1 MTISPQAFK
10 ALLDRSAA
18 FRLLDV
24 RPPAEVAAWNL
35 GGRHIPLEDLMS
47 RMEEIAEWRDE
58 DYIVICGTGLQS
70 QAAERILRKRG
81 FRHGRNLEGGLNAVL
96 AL

>member
-1 MTISPQAFK
+1 MTISPEAFK

-24 RPPAEVAAWNL
+24 RTPAEIADWNL
-35 GGRHIPLEDLMS
+35 GGRHIPLEELMN
-47 RMEEIAEWRDE
+47 RVEEISDWRDE
-58 DYIVICGTGLQS
+58 DYVVICGTGLQS

-81 FRHGRNLEGGLNAVL
+81 FLHGRNLEGGLNAVL